1 MLMRFDPFRELDR
14 VVQSASPTRPVMPLD
29 AFRHNHDFIVNI
41 DLPGVEPGSIEVTV
55 DKDVLTVEAE
65 RMWSPIEG
73 DEVLVT
79 ERPQGK
85 FARRLFLG
93 EALDTEQIAAD
104 YENGVLRLTIPVAE
118 SAKPRKVEVA
128 HHASPADS
136 RQLVDVGAQS

>member
-1 MLMRFDPFRELDR
+1 
-14 VVQSASPTRPVMPLD
+14 VMPLD

-128 HHASPADS
+128 HHASAADS